1 MATTNND
8 LPVRVYSKQ
17 FLQLLSTVYQ
27 AQSVF
32 MPTFGAL
39 QALDGISNNAV
50 AFSVKTNDMA
60 VVVGEYSTDANTAFG
75 TGTSNSSRFGEM
87 KEVIYTDTDVPY
99 AANWAIHEGLDQMTV
114 NNDLDAAVADRLN
127 LQAQAKTRLFNV
139 AMGKALAAAG
149 TDLGA
154 VGDLNS
160 LFESVVEKYTDLEV
174 IAPVR
179 AYVTAAVYNAI
190 IDLAN
195 VTTAKNS
202 AVNIDTNGM
211 LSFRGIAITK
221 VPTQYMGGKAVIFAP
236 DNVARA
242 FTGINVV
249 RTIPSENF
257 AGVALQGAGKA
268 GQWISDD
275 NRQAI
280 FTAGTSATTTT
291 STVKP
296 ITTTTT
302 SHA

>member
-1 MATTNND
+1 MATTNNN

-27 AQSVF
+27 SQSVF

-39 QALDGISNNAV
+39 QALDGVSNNAV
-50 AFSVKTNDMA
+50 AFSVKTNSMA

-75 TGTSNSSRFGEM
+75 TGTSKSSRFGDM

-99 AANWAIHEGLDQMTV
+99 TASWAIHEGLDQMTV

-139 AMGKALAAAG
+139 AMGKALSTAG
-149 TDLGA
+149 TDLGQA
-154 VGDLNS
+154 TDINA
-160 LFESVVEKYTDLEV
+160 LFEKAVEKYTDLEV

-179 AYVTAAVYNAI
+179 AYVTATVYNDI

-211 LSFRGIAITK
+211 VSFRGIAITK

-236 DNVARA
+236 DNIARL
-242 FTGINVV
+242 FTGINIT
-249 RTIPSENF
+249 RTIQAIDF
-257 AGVALQGAGKA
+257 AGVELQGAGKY
-268 GQWISDD
+268 GTFILDD
-275 NRQAI
+275 NKKAI
-280 FTAGTSATTTT
+280 FTATPKA
-291 STVKP
+291 
-296 ITTTTT
+296 
-302 SHA
+302 

>member
-1 MATTNND
+1 MATKNND
-8 LPVRVYSKQ
+8 LPVRLYSKQ

-27 AQSVF
+27 SQSVF
-32 MPTFGAL
+32 VPTFGAL

-60 VVVGEYSTDANTAFG
+60 VVVGEYSTDANVAFG

-87 KEVIYTDTDVPY
+87 KEVIYSDTDVPY
-99 AANWAIHEGLDQMTV
+99 TAGWAIHEGLDQMTV

-139 AMGKALAAAG
+139 AMGKALAADG
-149 TDLGA
+149 TDLGEVA
-154 VGDLNS
+154 DLNS

-179 AYVTAAVYNAI
+179 AYVTAAVYNDI

-236 DNVARA
+236 DNIARV
-242 FTGINVV
+242 FTGINIA
-249 RTIPSENF
+249 RTIQAIDF
-257 AGVALQGAGKA
+257 AGVELQGAGKY
-268 GQWISDD
+268 GTFILDD
-275 NRQAI
+275 NKKAI
-280 FTAGTSATTTT
+280 FTATPKA
-291 STVKP
+291 
-296 ITTTTT
+296 
-302 SHA
+302 

>member
-1 MATTNND
+1 MATNNNN

-39 QALDGISNNAV
+39 QALDGISNNSV
-50 AFSVKTNDMA
+50 AFSVKTNDLA

-75 TGTSNSSRFGEM
+75 TGTAKSSRFGEM
-87 KEVIYTDTDVPY
+87 KEVIYSDTDVPY
-99 AANWAIHEGLDQMTV
+99 TAGWAIHEGLDQMTV

-154 VGDLNS
+154 VADLNS

-179 AYVTAAVYNAI
+179 AYVTAAFYNAI

-211 LSFRGIAITK
+211 LSFRGITITK
-221 VPTQYMGGKAVIFAP
+221 VPTQYLGGKAVIFAP
-236 DNVARA
+236 DNIARL
-242 FTGINVV
+242 FTGINIA
-249 RTIPSENF
+249 RTIQAIDF
-257 AGVALQGAGKA
+257 AGVELQGAWKYGTF
-268 GQWISDD
+268 ILDD
-275 NRQAI
+275 NKNAI
-280 FTAGTSATTTT
+280 FTATPKA
-291 STVKP
+291 
-296 ITTTTT
+296 
-302 SHA
+302 

>member
-1 MATTNND
+1 MATKNND

-27 AQSVF
+27 SQSVF

-50 AFSVKTNDMA
+50 AFSVKTNSMA

-75 TGTSNSSRFGEM
+75 TGTSKSSRFGNM

-99 AANWAIHEGLDQMTV
+99 TAKWTIHEGLDQMTV

-127 LQAQAKTRLFNV
+127 LQAQAKTRQFNV

-149 TDLGA
+149 SDLGKA
-154 VGDLNS
+154 TDINA
-160 LFESVVEKYTDLEV
+160 LFEKAVEKYTDLEV

-179 AYVTAAVYNAI
+179 AYVTATVYNAI

-195 VTTAKNS
+195 VATAKNS

-211 LSFRGIAITK
+211 VSFRGITITK

-236 DNVARA
+236 DNIARL
-242 FTGINVV
+242 FTGINIA
-249 RTIPSENF
+249 RTIQAIDF
-257 AGVALQGAGKA
+257 AGVELQGAGKY
-268 GQWISDD
+268 GTFILDD
-275 NRQAI
+275 NKKAI
-280 FTAGTSATTTT
+280 FTATSKA
-291 STVKP
+291 
-296 ITTTTT
+296 
-302 SHA
+302 

>member
-27 AQSVF
+27 SQSVF
-32 MPTFGAL
+32 TPTFGAL
-39 QALDGISNNAV
+39 QALDGVSNNAT

-87 KEVIYTDTDVPY
+87 KEVIYADTDVPY
-99 AANWAIHEGLDQMTV
+99 TGGWAIHEGLDQMTV

-139 AMGKALAAAG
+139 AMGEALAAAG

-154 VGDLNS
+154 VDDVNA
-160 LFESVVEKYTDLEV
+160 LFESAVEKYTDLEV

-179 AYVTAAVYNAI
+179 AYVTATVYNAI

-211 LSFRGIAITK
+211 VSFRGIAITK

-236 DNVARA
+236 DNVARV
-242 FTGINVV
+242 FTGINIA
-249 RTIPSENF
+249 RTIQAIDF
-257 AGVALQGAGKA
+257 AGVELQGAGKY
-268 GQWISDD
+268 GTFILDD
-275 NRQAI
+275 NKKAI
-280 FTAGTSATTTT
+280 FTATPKA
-291 STVKP
+291 
-296 ITTTTT
+296 
-302 SHA
+302 

>member
-1 MATTNND
+1 MATTNNN

-39 QALDGISNNAV
+39 QALDGVSNNSV

-87 KEVIYTDTDVPY
+87 KEVIYSDTDVPY
-99 AANWAIHEGLDQMTV
+99 TANWAIHEGLDQMTV

-139 AMGKALAAAG
+139 TMGKALAEAG
-149 TDLGA
+149 TDLGTA
-154 VGDLNS
+154 DDINA
-160 LFESVVEKYTDLEV
+160 LFEEAVEKYTDLEV

-202 AVNIDTNGM
+202 AVNIDTNGI
-211 LSFRGIAITK
+211 LSFRGITITK

-236 DNVARA
+236 DNIARL
-242 FTGINVV
+242 FTGINIA
-249 RTIPSENF
+249 RTIQAIDF
-257 AGVALQGAGKA
+257 AGVELQGAGKY
-268 GQWISDD
+268 GTFILDD
-275 NRQAI
+275 NKKAI
-280 FTAGTSATTTT
+280 FTATPKA
-291 STVKP
+291 
-296 ITTTTT
+296 
-302 SHA
+302 

>member
-1 MATTNND
+1 MATTNNN

-17 FLQLLSTVYQ
+17 FLQLLSAVYQ
-27 AQSVF
+27 VQSVF

-39 QALDGISNNAV
+39 QALDGVSNNDA
-50 AFSVKTNDMA
+50 AFSVKTNDMS

-75 TGTSNSSRFGEM
+75 TGTSKSSRFGDM

-99 AANWAIHEGLDQMTV
+99 TANWAIREGLDEMTV

-211 LSFRGIAITK
+211 LSFRGVTITK

-236 DNVARA
+236 DNIARL
-242 FTGINVV
+242 FTGINIA
-249 RTIPSENF
+249 RTIQAIDF
-257 AGVALQGAGKA
+257 AGVELQGAGKY
-268 GQWISDD
+268 GTFILDD
-275 NRQAI
+275 NKKAI
-280 FTAGTSATTTT
+280 FTATPKA
-291 STVKP
+291 
-296 ITTTTT
+296 
-302 SHA
+302 

>member
-1 MATTNND
+1 MATTNNN

-27 AQSVF
+27 SQSVF
-32 MPTFGAL
+32 TPTFGAL
-39 QALDGISNNAV
+39 QALDGVSNNAT

-75 TGTSNSSRFGEM
+75 TGTAKSSRFGEM
-87 KEVIYTDTDVPY
+87 KEVIYADTDVPY
-99 AANWAIHEGLDQMTV
+99 TAGWAIHEGLDQMTV

-139 AMGKALAAAG
+139 AMGEALAAAG

-154 VGDLNS
+154 VDDVNA
-160 LFESVVEKYTDLEV
+160 LFESAVEKYTDLEV

-179 AYVTAAVYNAI
+179 AYVTATVYNAI

-211 LSFRGIAITK
+211 VSFRGIAITK

-236 DNVARA
+236 DNVARV
-242 FTGINVV
+242 FTGINIA
-249 RTIPSENF
+249 RTIQAIDF
-257 AGVALQGAGKA
+257 AGVELQGAGKY
-268 GQWISDD
+268 GTFILDD
-275 NRQAI
+275 NKKAI
-280 FTAGTSATTTT
+280 FTATPKA
-291 STVKP
+291 
-296 ITTTTT
+296 
-302 SHA
+302 

>member
-1 MATTNND
+1 MATNNND

-39 QALDGISNNAV
+39 QALDGISNNAT
-50 AFSVKTNDMA
+50 AFSVKTNDVA

-87 KEVIYTDTDVPY
+87 KEVIYSDTDVPY
-99 AANWAIHEGLDQMTV
+99 TAGWAIHEGLDQMTV

-139 AMGKALAAAG
+139 AMGEALAAAG

-154 VGDLNS
+154 VDDVNA
-160 LFESVVEKYTDLEV
+160 LFESAVEKYTDLEV

-179 AYVTAAVYNAI
+179 AYVTVTVYNAI

-202 AVNIDTNGM
+202 AVNIDTNGIV
-211 LSFRGIAITK
+211 SFRGITITK

-236 DNVARA
+236 DNVARV
-242 FTGINVV
+242 FTGINIA
-249 RTIPSENF
+249 RTIQAIDF
-257 AGVALQGAGKA
+257 AGVELQGAGKY
-268 GQWISDD
+268 GTFILDD
-275 NRQAI
+275 NKKAV
-280 FTAGTSATTTT
+280 FTATPKA
-291 STVKP
+291 
-296 ITTTTT
+296 
-302 SHA
+302 